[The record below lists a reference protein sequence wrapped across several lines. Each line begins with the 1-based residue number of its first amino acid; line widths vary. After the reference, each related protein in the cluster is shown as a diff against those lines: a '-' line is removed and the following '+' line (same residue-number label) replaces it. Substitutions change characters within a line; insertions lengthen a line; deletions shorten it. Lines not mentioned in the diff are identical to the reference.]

1 MPSNTLYGGKLTDCM
16 FRVVE
21 RDILENPEKTESEA
35 YINIEEGIKKGL
47 DIAENIEASADQ
59 IANVFIEMC
68 KYARFDLHKAMHM
81 IVDLTEDMPIS
92 FAELAFRVQTKVEMM
107 DATLQ

>member
-1 MPSNTLYGGKLTDCM
+1 
-16 FRVVE
+16 
-21 RDILENPEKTESEA
+21 
-35 YINIEEGIKKGL
+35 
-47 DIAENIEASADQ
+47 
-59 IANVFIEMC
+59 
-68 KYARFDLHKAMHM
+68 M